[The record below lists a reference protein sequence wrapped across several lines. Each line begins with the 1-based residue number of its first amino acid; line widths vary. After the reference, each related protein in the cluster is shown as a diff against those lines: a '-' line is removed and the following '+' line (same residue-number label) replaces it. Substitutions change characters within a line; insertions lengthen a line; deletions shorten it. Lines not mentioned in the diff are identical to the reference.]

1 MSYGRVV
8 LVTGGVRGIGR
19 AIALRL
25 ADPETAV
32 IVTHARPD
40 SPGVSE
46 TVAALKAK
54 AKEAEAQNWSA
65 EDPKAGEFIEAIAAK
80 YGRLDVLVNNAGLTK
95 DGLAVRLSD
104 EDFRRVIE
112 ANLFGAFNCARAA
125 AKVMMKARRGRII
138 SLSSVVAF
146 TGNPGQVNY
155 AASKAGLVAMTKCL
169 ALELAARGVTV
180 NAVAPGFIETDMTRA
195 LSDKVR
201 AALLTRIPLGSI
213 GLPEDV
219 AEAVAFLAADQS
231 GYITGQTI
239 HVNGGMY
246 L

>member
-180 NAVAPGFIETDMTRA
+180 NAVAPGFIDTEM
-195 LSDKVR
+195 LH
-201 AALLTRIPLGSI
+201 
-213 GLPEDV
+213 GLPKERILPLVPMQRFGRPEEV
-219 AEAVAFLAADQS
+219 AGVVSLLCSPDAS
-231 GYITGQTI
+231 YITGQTVA
-239 HVNGGMY
+239 VNGGIFTG
-246 L
+246 